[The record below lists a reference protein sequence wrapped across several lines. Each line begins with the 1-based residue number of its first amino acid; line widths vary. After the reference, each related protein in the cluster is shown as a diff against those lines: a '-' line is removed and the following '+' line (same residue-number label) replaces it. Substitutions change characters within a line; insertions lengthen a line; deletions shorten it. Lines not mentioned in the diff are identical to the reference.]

1 LSVYLCEQGD
11 FAAATSSAST
21 KLIHGGLRYLENM
34 DFRLVREALAER
46 EVLLRIAPHLV
57 RPLRFVL
64 PHHSGLRPAWML
76 RLGLWVYDHLGGP
89 TTLPPARTIDIA
101 NDPVGAVLKSGYR
114 RAFEYSDCSVDDS
127 RLVILNA
134 MDAADRGASINPR
147 TRCVSAERR
156 GGLWQLTLQDMDGNV
171 HYVSARALVNASGP
185 WVNDVLKSMIGI
197 NPSQPVRLDKG
208 SHIVVR
214 RRFGNGCAFI
224 FQNADGRIVF
234 AIPFQAHFTL
244 IGTTE
249 SDYRGDPATAAVDD
263 REIEYLLRAVNLYF
277 REPISRSE
285 IVWNYAGVRVLCERP
300 GKQSQKLSREYVLAL
315 DEKNSGAPLLSIYGG
330 KITTYRRLAEA
341 ALTKLAPSLQMRGT
355 WTGDA
360 PLPGGNMPQGLQQ
373 FTSDCAARY
382 RFLDEVTL
390 TRLVAAYGSRTPDIL
405 RDAKDWADL
414 GKSFGS
420 GLTQAELD
428 YLIAREWATTAE
440 DVVWRRTKLGLH
452 LNTSELHEL
461 KVWMQNNRSVMRH
474 PAR

>member
-1 LSVYLCEQGD
+1 MSVYLCEQGD

-46 EVLLRIAPHLV
+46 EVLLRIAPNLV

-76 RLGLWVYDHLGGP
+76 RLGLWVYDHLGGQ

-101 NDPVGAVLKSGYR
+101 NDPMGAVLKSGSH
-114 RAFEYSDCSVDDS
+114 RAFEYSDCLVDDS

-134 MDAADRGASINPR
+134 VDAAERGASMNPR

-156 GGLWQLTLQDMDGNV
+156 GGLWQLSLQDIDGNV
-171 HYVSARALVNASGP
+171 NHVSARVLVNASGP

-197 NPSQPVRLDKG
+197 KPSQAVRLDKG

-214 RRFGNGCAFI
+214 RLFGNGYAFI

-234 AIPFQAHFTL
+234 TIPFQTHFTL

-249 SDYRGDPATAAVDD
+249 SDYSGDPATAAIDD

-277 REPISRSE
+277 REPISRTE
-285 IVWNYAGVRVLCERP
+285 IVWSYAGVRVLCERP
-300 GKQSQKLSREYVLAL
+300 GKQSRKLSREYVLAL
-315 DEKNSGAPLLSIYGG
+315 DGKRGAAPLLSIYGG

-341 ALTKLAPSLQMRGT
+341 ALTKLAPWLQMRGI
-355 WTGDA
+355 WTGNA
-360 PLPGGNMPQGLQQ
+360 PLPGGHIPQGLQQ

-382 RFLDEVTL
+382 RFMDEFTL
-390 TRLVAAYGSRTPDIL
+390 ARLIAAYGTRIPDIL
-405 RDAKDWADL
+405 RDAKEWGDL

-420 GLTQAELD
+420 GLTEAELG

-440 DVVWRRTKLGLH
+440 DVVWRRSKLGLR

-461 KVWMQNNRSVMRH
+461 RIWMQNNRSVMRH